1 MTFLV
6 QIGKIWISALN
17 QVKTDARKTDLKQT
31 GMLPSWIPT
40 IYLLNFRPWAH
51 KSLHN
56 WVFPSLDWDL
66 KPGFLVAA
74 VLFLF
79 LLTMQ
84 WVSIDGL
91 NRRNYY
97 FEHLWTTSPVYHHF
111 SPFLTISHG
120 MTPWFDAWQTAG
132 FKGCG
137 ERPSSVGRPGGSDK
151 MGHGT
156 RDQLGGF
163 LKWRLP
169 QVTIGFR
176 H

>member
-1 MTFLV
+1 MIFLV

-51 KSLHN
+51 KSLHS

-74 VLFLF
+74 VWFLF

-84 WVSIDGL
+84 WVSIDAWL

-97 FEHLWTTSPVYHHF
+97 FEHLWTTSPVYHQFITIFHHV
-111 SPFLTISHG
+111 SPVTEWHHDS
-120 MTPWFDAWQTAG
+120 MPD
-132 FKGCG
+132 
-137 ERPSSVGRPGGSDK
+137 
-151 MGHGT
+151 
-156 RDQLGGF
+156 
-163 LKWRLP
+163 RLQASKVAVNGP
-169 QVTIGFR
+169 VQWGARGDPIRWGWYLEVS
-176 H
+176 